1 MPAIAGGDQDCV
13 DVFAVEQ
20 FSKVRVELAVLVVV
34 KTIDELFSSLP
45 PGGLDIG
52 DRHTS
57 HVVKRQHGFNVVS
70 ATRSDADD
78 SKLDLRVGAWGL
90 LLGSCQG
97 IGGHWPEVS
106 GSRGR

>member
-13 DVFAVEQ
+13 DVFAVEK

-34 KTIDELFSSLP
+34 KAIDELFSGIP

-57 HVVKRQHGFNVVS
+57 HVVKGQHGFNVVG
-70 ATRSDADD
+70 ATRSDTDD
-78 SKLDLRVGAWGL
+78 SKLDLLVGAWGL
-90 LLGSCQG
+90 PLGSCQG
-97 IGGHWPEVS
+97 IGGDWPEAS